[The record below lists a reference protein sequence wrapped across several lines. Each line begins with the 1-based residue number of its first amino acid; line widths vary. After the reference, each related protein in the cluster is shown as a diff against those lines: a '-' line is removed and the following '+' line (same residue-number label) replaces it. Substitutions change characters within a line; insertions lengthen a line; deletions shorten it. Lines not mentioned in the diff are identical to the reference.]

1 LTGLPFSANV
11 HAVALVF
18 DEWRPGDLLIEVMRF
33 CGSVAL
39 VGGGVLLLV
48 GLLGGSPKPLGEPLD
63 LGLSEQ
69 GSEYALAGAALLA
82 GSWALRRW
90 LRRG

>member
-1 LTGLPFSANV
+1 MAT
-11 HAVALVF
+11 VF
-18 DEWRPGDLLIEVMRF
+18 DEWRPGDLLIELMRF

-39 VGGGVLLLV
+39 VGGVLLLLV
-48 GLLGGSPKPLGEPLD
+48 GFLGGSPKPLGEAPD

-69 GSEYALAGAALLA
+69 GGEYALAGAVLLA